1 MIFWLK
7 IEKTENNPLY
17 HKYNDKLNCL
27 WYSVD
32 NKEREA
38 DLKAGPK
45 KGKDMTTMNRFD
57 YLNSER
63 HSSAALYRYSE
74 EWSLNFMR
82 SSEIKQKTR
91 IL

>member
-1 MIFWLK
+1 MGKRDNSL
-7 IEKTENNPLY
+7 LY

-38 DLKAGPK
+38 DLKVGPK

-63 HSSAALYRYSE
+63 HLSASLYSE
-74 EWSLNFMR
+74 EWSLTFMR
-82 SSEIKQKTR
+82 SSEIKLKTR

>member
-1 MIFWLK
+1 MV
-7 IEKTENNPLY
+7 PG
-17 HKYNDKLNCL
+17 
-27 WYSVD
+27 
-32 NKEREA
+32 KE
-38 DLKAGPK
+38 
-45 KGKDMTTMNRFD
+45 KDMTTMNRFD

-63 HSSAALYRYSE
+63 HLSASLEAL